1 MTQGARSI
9 PGSGAHFFQAYDSR
23 AADPMSLVPAIRS
36 ALWEIDAN
44 QALGTPVA
52 VEHIG
57 RTVRPCRLVAGV
69 IGSFAAAALLLA
81 ACGVYGVVGYRV
93 AQRMKE
99 IAIRVALGASRERV
113 TTALLADTLRDVG
126 LGLVVGLPLAL
137 AAATAIRS
145 ASCLACS
152 RATASRRGPRAV
164 VMTAAL
170 LAAYLPA
177 RRVPRLDPMA
187 SLRAE

>member
-1 MTQGARSI
+1 M
-9 PGSGAHFFQAYDSR
+9 
-23 AADPMSLVPAIRS
+23 
-36 ALWEIDAN
+36 
-44 QALGTPVA
+44 
-52 VEHIG
+52 
-57 RTVRPCRLVAGV
+57 RPRRLVAGV
-69 IGSFAAAALLLA
+69 IGLFAAAALLLA

-145 ASCLACS
+145 QLFGVQPRDGVTIVTAC
-152 RATASRRGPRAV
+152 AV

-177 RRVPRLDPMA
+177 RRAPRLDPMA
-187 SLRAE
+187 LRAE